1 MHRAGKIWYDKGQ
14 VPKPALC
21 AYKQGQK
28 TFGSGGMPDERSRQ
42 TARTGYTQGEIMRE
56 LEYPFDGEL
65 ILKKSKKLKRALL
78 EERSDFLEKRI
89 AVLGGSTTHDI
100 IRILELFLL
109 EQGIRPVFYESEYAQ
124 YWQDVMFDNPELLS
138 FAPDLIFIHTTN
150 RNITVWP
157 SGPDSAERVE
167 ELLSEQYAHFQ
178 VMWEK
183 IVKVYHCPV
192 IQNNF
197 EYPSYRLFGNQ
208 EGVYPQGRI
217 SFINRLNERVYQY
230 AREHGNFYIH
240 DINYLSAS
248 YGLDRW
254 ADSLYWHMYKY
265 ACCMQAVPVFA
276 HNLSNIIKS
285 VFGRNKK
292 ALVLDLDN
300 TLWGGVVGDDGP
312 ENLEIGQETPMG
324 QVYSEFQGYVKAQK
338 EIGVMLAVN
347 SKNEYENAIA
357 GLNHPE
363 GTLKPEDFVLIK
375 ANWEPKSQNITAIAQ
390 ELNILPDSLVFA
402 DDNPAEREIVR
413 AQTVGTA
420 VPEIGTPEQYIRML
434 DHSGFFEVTSLSE
447 DDRKRNE
454 MYRANMARKV
464 QQARFADYREYLLSL
479 EMQGTIRSFEAVY
492 MARIAQLTNKSNQF
506 NLTTRRFTQGE
517 IEAFAANPQY
527 ITRYG
532 KLTDRFG
539 DNGVVSVV
547 IGRKGTAGDTEIY
560 SRGERPD
567 AKAAGGDVLHLELWL
582 MSCRVL
588 KRDME
593 YAMMDSV
600 AQACRE
606 CGIGTI
612 MGYYYPTA
620 KNAMVKEFY
629 QTMGFER
636 MEETDTGVTMWR
648 FDIPQNYEKK
658 NTVIAVNGD

>member
-1 MHRAGKIWYDKGQ
+1 
-14 VPKPALC
+14 
-21 AYKQGQK
+21 
-28 TFGSGGMPDERSRQ
+28 
-42 TARTGYTQGEIMRE
+42 MRE
-56 LEYPFDGEL
+56 LEYPFDGEV
-65 ILKKSKKLKRALL
+65 ILKKSKKIKRALL
-78 EERSDFLEKRI
+78 EERSDFTEKRI

-100 IRILELFLL
+100 IRMLELFLL

-124 YWQDVMFDNPELLS
+124 YWQDVMFDNPELRS

-150 RNITVWP
+150 RNLVFP
-157 SGPDSAERVE
+157 SVSDSQERVDG
-167 ELLSEQYAHFQ
+167 LLSEQYDHFR

-183 IVKVYHCPV
+183 IAEAYHCPV

-197 EYPSYRLFGNQ
+197 DYPSYRLLGNQ

-217 SFINRLNERVYQY
+217 CFVNRLNEKFYRY
-230 AREHGNFYIH
+230 AGEHGNFYIN
-240 DINYLSAS
+240 DINYLSAA

-265 ACCMQAVPVFA
+265 ACCMQAIPVLA
-276 HNLSNIIKS
+276 HNLANIIKS
-285 VFGRNKK
+285 VFGRNRK

-338 EIGVMLAVN
+338 DIGVMLAVN
-347 SKNEYENAIA
+347 SKNEYDNAIA

-363 GTLKPEDFVLIK
+363 GVLKPEDFVLIK
-375 ANWEPKSQNITAIAQ
+375 ANWEPKSSNITAIAQ
-390 ELNILPDSLVFA
+390 ELNILPDSLVFV
-402 DDNPAEREIVR
+402 DDNPAEREIVS
-413 AQTVGTA
+413 AQNAGVA
-420 VPEIGTPEQYIRML
+420 VPGIGTPEQYIRVL

-447 DDRKRNE
+447 DDRKRSE
-454 MYRANMARKV
+454 MYRANAERKI
-464 QQARFADYREYLLSL
+464 QQERFADYREYLLSL
-479 EMQGTIRSFEAVY
+479 EMRGTIRPFEAVY

-506 NLTTRRFTQGE
+506 NLTTRRFTQAQ
-517 IEAFAANPQY
+517 IEAFAADPGY

-532 KLTDRFG
+532 KLSDRFG

-547 IGRKGTAGDTEIY
+547 IGRKGTAADVEIY
-560 SRGERPD
+560 RRGETPD
-567 AKAAGGDVLHLELWL
+567 TADGGDVLHLELWL

-593 YAMMDSV
+593 SAMMDSV
-600 AQACRE
+600 VEACRE

-620 KNAMVKEFY
+620 KNAMVKDFY
-629 QTMGFER
+629 QMMGFEKT
-636 MEETDTGVTMWR
+636 EETDTGVTVWK
-648 FDIPQNYEKK
+648 FEIPTEYENK
-658 NTVIAVNGD
+658 NTVIAVNADMEK

>member
-1 MHRAGKIWYDKGQ
+1 
-14 VPKPALC
+14 
-21 AYKQGQK
+21 
-28 TFGSGGMPDERSRQ
+28 
-42 TARTGYTQGEIMRE
+42 MRE
-56 LEYPFDGEL
+56 LEYPFDGEE
-65 ILKKSKKLKRALL
+65 ILKKSKKIKRALL

-124 YWQDVMFDNPELLS
+124 YWQDVMFDNPLLAA
-138 FAPDLIFIHTTN
+138 FKPDLIYIHTSN
-150 RNITVWP
+150 RNVTAYP
-157 SGPDSAERVE
+157 SMQDQPERVE
-167 ELLSEQYAHFQ
+167 ELLSEQYEHFR

-183 IVKVYHCPV
+183 IAKTYRCPI

-197 EYPSYRLFGNQ
+197 EYPFYRLLGNQ
-208 EGVYPQGRI
+208 EAVYLQGKI
-217 SFINRLNERVYQY
+217 CFLNRLNEKFYAY

-240 DINYLSAS
+240 DIQYLSAS

-254 ADSLYWHMYKY
+254 ADPLYWHMYKY
-265 ACCMQAVPVFA
+265 ACCMQAVPAFA
-276 HNLSNIIKS
+276 HNLSNVIKA
-285 VFGRNKK
+285 VFGKNKK

-324 QVYSEFQGYVKAQK
+324 QVYAEFQGYVRAQK

-347 SKNEYENAIA
+347 SKNEYDNAIA

-363 GTLKPEDFVLIK
+363 GTLKPEDFVAVR
-375 ANWEPKSQNITAIAQ
+375 ANWEPKSSNMSAIAQ

-413 AQTVGTA
+413 AQTPGVTA
-420 VPEIGTPEQYIRML
+420 PEIGTPEQYIRVL
-434 DHSGFFEVTSLSE
+434 DHGGFFEVTTLSE

-454 MYRANMARKV
+454 MYRANRERSR
-464 QQARFADYREYLLSL
+464 QQAQFADYHEYLRSL
-479 EMQGTIRSFEAVY
+479 DMKGTIRPFEAVY

-506 NLTTRRFTQGE
+506 NLTTRRYTQSD
-517 IEAFAANPQY
+517 IEAFAADAGY
-527 ITRYG
+527 ITLYG
-532 KLTDRFG
+532 KLADRFG

-547 IGRKGTAGDTEIY
+547 IGRRGSREDVAVY
-560 SRGERPD
+560 RRGERPVSGT
-567 AKAAGGDVLHLELWL
+567 AGNVLHLELWL

-600 AQACRE
+600 VEACVN
-606 CGIGTI
+606 CGVGTI

-620 KNAMVKEFY
+620 KNAMVKDFY
-629 QTMGFER
+629 QEMGFEKT
-636 MEETDTGVTMWR
+636 EETDTGVTIWR
-648 FDIPQNYEKK
+648 FPIPADYKK
-658 NTVIAVNGD
+658 RNAVIAVNEV

>member
-1 MHRAGKIWYDKGQ
+1 
-14 VPKPALC
+14 
-21 AYKQGQK
+21 
-28 TFGSGGMPDERSRQ
+28 
-42 TARTGYTQGEIMRE
+42 MRE

-65 ILKKSKKLKRALL
+65 ILKKSKKLRRALL

-89 AVLGGSTTHDI
+89 AVLGGSTTHDY
-100 IRILELFLL
+100 IRVLELFLL

-124 YWQDVMFDNPELLS
+124 YWQDVMFDNPELVS
-138 FAPDLIFIHTTN
+138 FAPDLIFIHTSN
-150 RNITVWP
+150 RNITTWP
-157 SGPDSAERVE
+157 SVSDQTEQVEALLAE
-167 ELLSEQYAHFQ
+167 QFAHFQ
-178 VMWEK
+178 AMWEK
-183 IVKVYHCPV
+183 IAEVYRCPV

-197 EYPSYRLFGNQ
+197 EYPFYRLLGNQ

-217 SFINRLNERVYQY
+217 SFINSLNEKFYQY

-254 ADSLYWHMYKY
+254 ADPLYWHMYKY

-276 HNLSNIIKS
+276 HNLANIIKS

-338 EIGVMLAVN
+338 DIGVMLTVN
-347 SKNEYENAIA
+347 SKNEHDNALA
-357 GLNHPE
+357 GLHHPE
-363 GTLKPEDFVLIK
+363 GVIKPEDFVLIK
-375 ANWEPKSQNITAIAQ
+375 ANWEPKSENINAIAQ
-390 ELNILPDSLVFA
+390 ELNILPDSLVFV
-402 DDNPAEREIVR
+402 DDNPAEREIVG
-413 AQTVGTA
+413 AQSAGTA
-420 VPEIGTPEQYIRML
+420 VPEIGTPEQYIRVL

-454 MYRANMARKV
+454 MYQANMARKV
-464 QQARFADYREYLLSL
+464 QQERFADYREYLLSL
-479 EMQGTIRSFEAVY
+479 EMHGTIRSFEAVY

-506 NLTTRRFTQGE
+506 NLTTRRFTQAQ
-517 IEAFAANPQY
+517 IESFAADSEY

-532 KLTDRFG
+532 KLEDRFG

-547 IGRKGTAGDTEIY
+547 IGRKGTLADTDIY
-560 SRGERPD
+560 RRGEIPD
-567 AKAAGGDVLHLELWL
+567 ASDGAASGGTEAGSSAPAGGIVADSAASGSAASGGTEAATSTVAGADVLHLELWL

-600 AQACRE
+600 VEACRE

-620 KNAMVKEFY
+620 KNAMVKAFY

-636 MEETDTGVTMWR
+636 TEETDTGVTIWR
-648 FDIPQNYEKK
+648 YEIPADYENK
-658 NTVIAVNGD
+658 NTVISVKSTSKDVPS